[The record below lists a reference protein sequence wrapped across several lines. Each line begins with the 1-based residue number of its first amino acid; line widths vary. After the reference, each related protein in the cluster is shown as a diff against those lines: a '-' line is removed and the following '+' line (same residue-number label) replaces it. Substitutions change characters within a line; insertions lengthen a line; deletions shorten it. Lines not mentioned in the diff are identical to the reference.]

1 MMVEIYDAFISCN
14 QQVTTDSRN
23 IIKNDIF
30 FALKGPHF
38 NGNSYAKKALDLGA
52 KFAVIDEKK
61 YYIEGKTF
69 LVKDVLSTL
78 QDLALF
84 HKKKFNT
91 PTIGITG
98 TNGKTTTKE
107 LIGSVLK
114 SKYNILITKGNLNN
128 HIGVPLTILKLKKEH
143 DIAIIEMGA
152 SKIGDIKELS
162 EIALPNYALITNI
175 GKAHLEGF
183 GNIKNIQKTKLELY
197 NYIIENKGQ
206 IIVNSDDDFLL
217 KSIPN
222 HIKTITYGHSNSDFN
237 GKITKENP
245 YLEMS
250 IQYFKSEKI
259 ITTNLLGSYNLNNIL
274 AAVCFGRVFNVEVDN
289 IFQSISK
296 YEPSN
301 NRSQLIKS
309 KYNQIIADC
318 YNANPTSTLAA
329 LKSFINTNFEK
340 KLVILGDMLELG
352 DQEEKEH
359 QQIVHYLKKN
369 NLNAILVGKCY
380 QKSKN
385 DFICFEKTEFL
396 LDYLQNKNF
405 RNHLILLKGSR
416 GIKLESIINQNIL

>member
-1 MMVEIYDAFISCN
+1 
-14 QQVTTDSRN
+14 
-23 IIKNDIF
+23 
-30 FALKGPHF
+30 
-38 NGNSYAKKALDLGA
+38 
-52 KFAVIDEKK
+52 
-61 YYIEGKTF
+61 
-69 LVKDVLSTL
+69 
-78 QDLALF
+78 
-84 HKKKFNT
+84 
-91 PTIGITG
+91 
-98 TNGKTTTKE
+98 
-107 LIGSVLK
+107 
-114 SKYNILITKGNLNN
+114 
-128 HIGVPLTILKLKKEH
+128 
-143 DIAIIEMGA
+143 
-152 SKIGDIKELS
+152 
-162 EIALPNYALITNI
+162 
-175 GKAHLEGF
+175 
-183 GNIKNIQKTKLELY
+183 
-197 NYIIENKGQ
+197 
-206 IIVNSDDDFLL
+206 
-217 KSIPN
+217 
-222 HIKTITYGHSNSDFN
+222 
-237 GKITKENP
+237 
-245 YLEMS
+245 MS

-274 AAVCFGRVFNVEVDN
+274 AAVCFGRVFNVEVEN

-369 NLNAILVGKCY
+369 NLTAILVGKCY